1 MPWLRLNLSESP
13 LRERFGGGE
22 SPTSRFTRHSGT
34 ARSAAVSSL
43 RGVPSLQAAQLSE
56 GEYRASRRQRL
67 LYAAPQ
73 LHLALLE
80 LLLRLTLA
88 PSTLEL
94 APEMTAG
101 DEADGANDETRDRIE
116 VDESR
121 RATLPVRSSARLNVL
136 LLLRR
141 HLSHPANRTILD
153 PLIEG

>member
-1 MPWLRLNLSESP
+1 M
-13 LRERFGGGE
+13 
-22 SPTSRFTRHSGT
+22 
-34 ARSAAVSSL
+34 SSH
-43 RGVPSLQAAQLSE
+43 RI
-56 GEYRASRRQRL
+56 
-67 LYAAPQ
+67 
-73 LHLALLE
+73 LE

-101 DEADGANDETRDRIE
+101 DEADGANDETGDRIE

-121 RATLPVRSSARLNVL
+121 RATLSVRSSARLNVP